1 MSEQSI
7 KIVDGSLAITENTL
21 VVKDII
27 RSRNKRMAKLLPGF
41 IIRYLSRIL
50 HVKEINKTI
59 YVNRDKHGL
68 EMVDAILNMFEANI
82 TVEGLENL
90 ERENRFLLA
99 SNHPLGGLDGLALL
113 QAVGKTHP
121 NVRFPVNDFLLYL
134 PNLKELFIPINKSG
148 KQKVEAVREFEKVL
162 ASNTNVL
169 YFPSGL
175 ASRKV
180 KGKIIDLEWKKTF
193 IQKAKTHKRN
203 VIPTFVS
210 GRNSNFFYRLA
221 NFRRFLGMKTNIEML
236 YLADEMYKQKDKEIK
251 IIFGKPIPYTT
262 FDKSKKDI
270 EWAKFVKEIVYN
282 LQQKL

>member
-1 MSEQSI
+1 MSEKSNP
-7 KIVDGSLAITENTL
+7 IVDGSLVITQETINI
-21 VVKDII
+21 KEII
-27 RSRNKRMAKLLPGF
+27 KARNKRMAKLMPWF
-41 IIRYLSRIL
+41 IVSYLTRIL

-59 YVNRDKHGL
+59 YDNRERHGL
-68 EMVDAILNMFEANI
+68 DMVDALLTMFETNI

-90 ERENRFLLA
+90 EGENRFLLA

-113 QAVGKTHP
+113 QTVGKVHP

-148 KQKVEAVREFEKVL
+148 KQKIEAIREFEKVL
-162 ASNTNVL
+162 SSEANVL

-175 ASRKV
+175 ASRKI
-180 KGKIIDLEWKKTF
+180 KGKIVDLEWKKTF
-193 IQKAKTHKRN
+193 IQKAKAHKRN

-236 YLADEMYKQKDKEIK
+236 YLSDEIYKQKDKEIK
-251 IIFGKPIPYTT
+251 IIFGKPIPYST
-262 FDKSKKDI
+262 FDSTKKDI
-270 EWAKFVKEIVYN
+270 EWAKYVKEIVYK
-282 LQQKL
+282 LQQN